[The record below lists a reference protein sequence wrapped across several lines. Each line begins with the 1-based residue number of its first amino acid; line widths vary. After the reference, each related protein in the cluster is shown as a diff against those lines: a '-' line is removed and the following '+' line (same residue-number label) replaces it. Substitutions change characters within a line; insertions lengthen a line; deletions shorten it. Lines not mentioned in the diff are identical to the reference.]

1 VISATADS
9 NIYISGLRSA
19 GPASRFLYIART
31 GQIRLDISDEI
42 LGETIG
48 VLREKF
54 SLPGELLHH
63 IREQI
68 TGFTHRVTPTDRLDV
83 IKEDPDDNMVLE
95 CAQAAGSHYIVSFDH
110 DLLRLEQFGRIRIIK
125 PSEILDVVL
134 LRGERR

>member
-1 VISATADS
+1 
-9 NIYISGLRSA
+9 
-19 GPASRFLYIART
+19 
-31 GQIRLDISDEI
+31 LDISDEI

-63 IREQI
+63 ISEQI

-95 CAQAAGSHYIVSFDH
+95 CAQAAGSDYIVSFDQ
-110 DLLRLEQFGRIRIIK
+110 DLLRLEQFGRIRILK
-125 PSEILDVVL
+125 PSEILDVVRG
-134 LRGERR
+134 RGERR